1 MILPKK
7 EIEEFFLNQ
16 KQSFGV
22 LYSAL
27 SKKNSYI
34 FYDELESIKTKT
46 FEDFSSYLKNNSSQQ
61 FFGFISYEAKD
72 LIEKT
77 SSPLFAHIYVDN
89 IFFKSFKKTVKFHG
103 DIEKIISTKVL
114 KKNTKFKVKK
124 FESNFT
130 DSSYLKAIDNIK
142 THLKNGDLYQANLT
156 RKYYGVIENLS
167 NPFALF
173 LKLTK
178 LNPNDY
184 SGFLKFDDLV
194 IISSSPELFL
204 NIDEDANAI
213 SEPIKG
219 TFKKNLLSKKNFKS
233 VKEKAENLM
242 IVDLMR
248 NDFSKVCEKNS
259 VKVKDLFKL
268 KEYKNLAHL
277 SSQITGKL
285 AKGKTNVDLIKG
297 CFPPGSM
304 TGTPKIMAT
313 DICSQLEAM
322 QRGVYSG
329 ILGTIKGVRYANF
342 SVVIRTL
349 ILKKTAE
356 NTYNFELQSGG
367 GIIYDSNPWDE
378 LLELKLK
385 IKPLM
390 KLLNIKKY

>member
-7 EIEEFFLNQ
+7 EIEGVFLNQ
-16 KQSFGV
+16 RQSFGV
-22 LYSAL
+22 LYSAI
-27 SKKNSYI
+27 SKKNSHI
-34 FYDELESIKTKT
+34 FYDELESVKPKT
-46 FEDFSSYLKNNSSQQ
+46 FEDFAEHLKQNPLQQ

-77 SSPLFAHIYVDN
+77 SSSLFGHIYVDN
-89 IFFKSFKKTVKFHG
+89 IFFKSFKKTFKFSG
-103 DIEKIISTKVL
+103 KIQKILSSKKL
-114 KKNTKFKVKK
+114 KTTTKFKVTN

-130 DSSYLKAIDNIK
+130 DSSYIKAINQIK
-142 THLKNGDLYQANLT
+142 NNLKDGDLYQANLT
-156 RKYYGVIENLS
+156 RKYYGAIKNLS

-184 SGFLKFDDLV
+184 SSFLKFDDLV

-204 NIDEDANAI
+204 KIDEDANAV

-219 TFKKNLLSKKNFKS
+219 TFKKRLLSKKSFKAY
-233 VKEKAENLM
+233 KEKAENLM

-259 VKVKDLFKL
+259 VNVKDLFKL

-285 AKGKTNVDLIKG
+285 AKGKTNIDLIKG

-304 TGTPKIMAT
+304 TGTPKIMAM
-313 DICSQLEAM
+313 DICSQLEAI

-329 ILGTIKGVRYANF
+329 ILGTIKGENCANF

-367 GIIYDSNPWDE
+367 GITYDSTASDE
-378 LLELKLK
+378 LFELKLK

-390 KLLNIKKY
+390 KLLGIKKY